1 MHFVRRMKTTHC
13 IAATLILAAAPLIGC
28 ASQHNHDVVSPSS
41 AYERNP
47 QSRVGVTERQPSS
60 EAMAGSPGET
70 TATPGGAPADSEVS
84 ASSGSAAPAED
95 QPQPLGAE
103 VGVRPDG
110 TPVRTGAFQLPG
122 GTTMTSSVAV
132 GEIRAFPEEVDQT
145 SGNVEGALAVGG
157 TDRVYQ
163 STTKY
168 RDAVGFFDELLSKN
182 GFQTTHRKAT
192 KTATLWAVQSPGGGV
207 AHIAVRDT
215 KPITIEIVEANAM
228 QSSSSAQPPSTQ
240 APPTKEPATQSPSTQ
255 APSTQA
261 PSTMQPPATQK

>member
-47 QSRVGVTERQPSS
+47 QAARVGVTERQPAS
-60 EAMAGSPGET
+60 EAMADAPGET

-84 ASSGSAAPAED
+84 ASSGSAAPGGE

-110 TPVRTGAFQLPG
+110 SPVRTGVFQLPE

-145 SGNVEGALAVGG
+145 SGAGTTALAVGG

-182 GFQTTHRKAT
+182 GFQATHRKAT
-192 KTATLWAVQSPGGGV
+192 TTATLWTVQAPGGGV
-207 AHIAVRDT
+207 AHVAVRDT
-215 KPITIEIVEANAM
+215 KPTTIEIVEANAM
-228 QSSSSAQPPSTQ
+228 Q
-240 APPTKEPATQSPSTQ
+240 APGAAK
-255 APSTQA
+255 
-261 PSTMQPPATQK
+261 